1 MITAKKIAKKKKNSY
16 CLSLN
21 SSKPDPEMRLHVHIV
36 YLGDDPKKYGKRLR
50 K

>member
-1 MITAKKIAKKKKNSY
+1 MITAKKIEKKKSY
-16 CLSLN
+16 CLSSD
-21 SSKPDPEMRLHVHIV
+21 SSKTDPEMRLHVHIV